1 MRGEL
6 RQVQASMGKALA
18 EVGQNLHA
26 ISWAFP
32 EEVRFA
38 ALAGMRRAAG
48 LAEKGA
54 MLAAF
59 GGIGGQLLLG
69 LGRASVGD
77 PLGFAMVG
85 ALGLS
90 LVGKQLDKNV
100 KEKEKLIRLRAY
112 GVQAIQW
119 WDTTLETASV
129 MAMECRHAME
139 LARQAAMLRDR
150 QILEKL
156 SPDELS
162 KAQHRMAAI
171 MRRTLHE
178 DVSSQFYEAVP
189 GSGLFG
195 WHLVDHITEIA
206 SERSVGA
213 LSQFRSELPG
223 AMADSD
229 RYLTVTVDSAT

>member
-1 MRGEL
+1 
-6 RQVQASMGKALA
+6 
-18 EVGQNLHA
+18 
-26 ISWAFP
+26 
-32 EEVRFA
+32 
-38 ALAGMRRAAG
+38 
-48 LAEKGA
+48 
-54 MLAAF
+54 
-59 GGIGGQLLLG
+59 
-69 LGRASVGD
+69 
-77 PLGFAMVG
+77 MVG